1 MLSEKQFRER
11 AKTELRQIG
20 EQLLGLATDRD
31 IYSKFECEIVQNNPQ
46 LEGARSEF
54 IDMLRGCYADAMA
67 ARALRLLDGD
77 GGLSL
82 PQVLT
87 ALAQHEQVMRDKI
100 TEREFSDDRAALQLA
115 FVNLQRA
122 MVPHTAHHE
131 RTLPALASLHRELGA
146 ALDLMMETAKT
157 YYWIVAD
164 GYLQLDVKS
173 AGDPLS
179 VFQFAWAMP
188 MLAK

>member
-20 EQLLGLATDRD
+20 EQLLGLAVDRD
-31 IYSKFECEIVQNNPQ
+31 IYAKFEREIVQNNPQ
-46 LEGARSEF
+46 LTGARSAF

-67 ARALRLLDGD
+67 ARVLLLLNGES
-77 GGLSL
+77 GPSL
-82 PQVLT
+82 PGVLT
-87 ALAQHEQVMRDKI
+87 ALAQHEQIMQDRI
-100 TEREFSDDRAALQLA
+100 TEREFADDRAALQQS

-131 RTLPALASLHRELGA
+131 RTLPALASLHRELDT
-146 ALDLMMETAKT
+146 ALDLLIETAQT

-164 GYLQLDVKS
+164 CYMQLDVKYC
-173 AGDPLS
+173 GDPLS
-179 VFQFAWAMP
+179 VFQFPWAVP
-188 MLAK
+188 VLAK

>member
-20 EQLLGLATDRD
+20 EQLLGLAVDQD
-31 IYSKFECEIVQNNPQ
+31 IYAKFEREIVQNNRQ
-46 LEGARSEF
+46 LQGTRSEF

-67 ARALRLLDGD
+67 ARVLRLLNGD

-82 PQVLT
+82 PGVLT
-87 ALAQHEQVMRDKI
+87 ALAQHEQIMHDKI
-100 TEREFSDDRAALQLA
+100 TEREFTRDRAALQQA
-115 FVNLQRA
+115 FVNIQRA

-131 RTLPALASLHRELGA
+131 RTLPALASLHRELDA
-146 ALDLMMETAKT
+146 ALDLLFETAKT

-164 GYLQLDVKS
+164 SYMQLDVKYV
-173 AGDPLS
+173 GDPLA
-179 VFQFAWAMP
+179 VFQFAWAVP
-188 MLAK
+188 VLTT

>member
-20 EQLLGLATDRD
+20 DQLLSLATDRD
-31 IYSKFECEIVQNNPQ
+31 IYQRFERDIVQNNPQ
-46 LEGARSEF
+46 LQVARCEF

-67 ARALRLLDGD
+67 ARALRLLDAD
-77 GGLSL
+77 VAPSL

-87 ALAQHEQVMRDKI
+87 ALAQHEQIMDDKI
-100 TEREFSDDRAALQLA
+100 TEREFTQDRTALQQA

-131 RTLPALASLHRELGA
+131 RTLPALASLHRELDV
-146 ALDLMMETAKT
+146 ALDLMIESAKT
-157 YYWIVAD
+157 YYWIVSD
-164 GYLQLDVKS
+164 SYMQLDVKYS
-173 AGDPLS
+173 GDPLS

-188 MLAK
+188 VLAK

>member
-20 EQLLGLATDRD
+20 EQLLGLAIDRD
-31 IYSKFECEIVQNNPQ
+31 IYTKFEHEIVQNNPQ
-46 LEGARSEF
+46 LEGDRYEF

-67 ARALRLLDGD
+67 ARVLLLLDGD
-77 GGLSL
+77 SGPSL
-82 PQVLT
+82 PGVLT
-87 ALAQHEQVMRDKI
+87 ALAQHQQIMLDKI
-100 TEREFSDDRAALQLA
+100 TEREFTDDRAALQQA
-115 FVNLQRA
+115 FMNLQRA

-131 RTLPALASLHRELGA
+131 RTLPALASLHRELDA
-146 ALDLMMETAKT
+146 ALDLVIETAKT

-164 GYLQLDVKS
+164 SYMQLDVKYC
-173 AGDPLS
+173 GEPLS

-188 MLAK
+188 VLAK